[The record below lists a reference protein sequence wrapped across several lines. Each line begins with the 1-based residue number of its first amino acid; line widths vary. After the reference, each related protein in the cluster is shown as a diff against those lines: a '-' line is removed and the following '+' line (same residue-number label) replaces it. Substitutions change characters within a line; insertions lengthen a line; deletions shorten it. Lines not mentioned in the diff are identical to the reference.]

1 MNHAVVEKWDHW
13 YSKGKDDEGLK
24 NAEDE
29 D

>member
-13 YSKGKDDEGLK
+13 YSKGNYDEGLQ